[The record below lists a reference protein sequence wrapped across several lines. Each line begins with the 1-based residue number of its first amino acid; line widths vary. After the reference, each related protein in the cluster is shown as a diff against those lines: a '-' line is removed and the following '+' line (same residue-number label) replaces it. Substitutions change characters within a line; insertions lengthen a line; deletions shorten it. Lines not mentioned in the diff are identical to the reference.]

1 MSLQFLAP
9 LDRQQIVYINFYAAF
24 HPGSSV
30 KKDFNAKFIDALLFS
45 CKDKHEPELQAEPD
59 IQFIEDEIYPG
70 IKRPETMNEKKKKK
84 NADFITLGL
93 TVIPPNDLS
102 SSSKGSRRRGRFAKG
117 NMPVEEKERINRR
130 QSWDSEWEATWQ
142 EYNLEI
148 DFMDTLL
155 RYLKIQDKSEYIPLN
170 DMSMET
176 YNLLRDVWTHNRIK
190 FMQGQFWVNGILGF
204 DETVRRLRTMSGQI
218 SEITR
223 VEDWKII
230 KKSLIANSKL
240 EPQEAEQIERHLKL
254 LIKFPNPK
262 LISLSKTVSS
272 RILTDV
278 QRNIFPTIKKSLG
291 INGPRPIP
299 IRPRENEEFPELYN
313 AISDLCL
320 LSRTKGVDI
329 DRIFWARSLYESY
342 PTTATEILEEVTSDE
357 MVPWKISAEK
367 SWLNEVYKHPGC

>member
-1 MSLQFLAP
+1 
-9 LDRQQIVYINFYAAF
+9 
-24 HPGSSV
+24 
-30 KKDFNAKFIDALLFS
+30 
-45 CKDKHEPELQAEPD
+45 
-59 IQFIEDEIYPG
+59 
-70 IKRPETMNEKKKKK
+70 
-84 NADFITLGL
+84 
-93 TVIPPNDLS
+93 
-102 SSSKGSRRRGRFAKG
+102 
-117 NMPVEEKERINRR
+117 
-130 QSWDSEWEATWQ
+130 
-142 EYNLEI
+142 
-148 DFMDTLL
+148 
-155 RYLKIQDKSEYIPLN
+155 
-170 DMSMET
+170 MET